1 MLQIL
6 LCNFILVLLRY
17 VFIIFVYFKTINLLK
32 LMLMKTL
39 CKKLMY
45 VLKQNVGIFVYNK
58 TLPSGTYLI
67 KVGDNYTE
75 KIVIQ

>member
-1 MLQIL
+1 
-6 LCNFILVLLRY
+6 
-17 VFIIFVYFKTINLLK
+17 
-32 LMLMKTL
+32 MLMKTL